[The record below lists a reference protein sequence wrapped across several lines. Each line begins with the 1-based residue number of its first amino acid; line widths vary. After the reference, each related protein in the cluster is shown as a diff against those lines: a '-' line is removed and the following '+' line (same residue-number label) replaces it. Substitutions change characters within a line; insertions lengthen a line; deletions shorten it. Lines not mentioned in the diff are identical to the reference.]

1 MLGLGIVSRI
11 ASGMIA
17 DKIGGLGTIML
28 GAALQCVALAFYI
41 PFDGLMTLYVVIY
54 CLWIYCLWPVRA
66 RTGRDRAQ
74 LRRSYGQYFPASEAD
89 TRVSLVLMTTVI
101 SLAIGGWMSGE
112 IFGLTGR
119 IKSRF

>member
-1 MLGLGIVSRI
+1 
-11 ASGMIA
+11 
-17 DKIGGLGTIML
+17 ML

-41 PFDGLMTLYVVIY
+41 PFDGLMTLYVV
-54 CLWIYCLWPVRA
+54 IYCLWPVRA

>member
-11 ASGMIA
+11 PSGMIA
-17 DKIGGLGTIML
+17 DKIGGLGTLLL

-54 CLWIYCLWPVRA
+54 RLGPVRA

-74 LRRSYGQYFPASEAD
+74 LRDDRTAVLPGPRSRHPGVSGAHDHRYRYGHRRLDVRRGF
-89 TRVSLVLMTTVI
+89 
-101 SLAIGGWMSGE
+101 
-112 IFGLTGR
+112 
-119 IKSRF
+119 